1 MSEIDLEGIKRE
13 NMIEYI
19 VWTFSI
25 KKSNKKRI
33 LDKGK
38 NVKT

>member
-25 KKSNKKRI
+25 KKIKQE
-33 LDKGK
+33 K
-38 NVKT
+38 NFG